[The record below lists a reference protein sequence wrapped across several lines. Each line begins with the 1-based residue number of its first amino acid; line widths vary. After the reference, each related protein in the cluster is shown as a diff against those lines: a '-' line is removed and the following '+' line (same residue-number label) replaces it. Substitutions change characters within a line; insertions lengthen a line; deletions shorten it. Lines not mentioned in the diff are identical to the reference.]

1 MIDPAVF
8 VSPIRLALWVIK
20 LLRKARAN
28 ALTHLNTRIKRRRK
42 FNGDLQLVALLVT
55 SLALI
60 PMVVWFSGSILSRG
74 EAAHFNESK
83 IAPMVVAPSL
93 RATLKSIAFSRWKK
107 RQLSK
112 GARYRS
118 SLVEQESEFEYLGV
132 ATESRGIAQELER
145 ELYFESIS
153 FYSPEDSQ
161 LNVFWSEEDYTC
173 DWKSKQ
179 GRSIVYGLECGF
191 YLLAGLA
198 CLFYHL
204 RISIKTTENRLKLY
218 FQIGRPRNAAKH
230 RVFKTR
236 SLCMNRLRWSE
247 WRVNTRWYC

>member
-1 MIDPAVF
+1 MTDPAVF
-8 VSPIRLALWVIK
+8 VSPIRLALWAIK

-42 FNGDLQLVALLVT
+42 FNGDLQLVVLLVT

-60 PMVVWFSGSILSRG
+60 PMVLWFSGSVLSRG
-74 EAAHFNESK
+74 EAAHCNESK

-93 RATLKSIAFSRWKK
+93 GATLKSIALSRWKK

-112 GARYRS
+112 GAMYQS
-118 SLVEQESEFEYLGV
+118 SLVEQEFGFEYLGV
-132 ATESRGIAQELER
+132 ATESMGIAQELER

-153 FYSPEDSQ
+153 FSSLEDSQ
-161 LNVFWSEEDYTC
+161 LNVFWSEDYTC

-179 GRSIVYGLECGF
+179 GRIIVYGLECGL
-191 YLLAGLA
+191 YLLAVLA

-247 WRVNTRWYC
+247 WRVNTRWFC